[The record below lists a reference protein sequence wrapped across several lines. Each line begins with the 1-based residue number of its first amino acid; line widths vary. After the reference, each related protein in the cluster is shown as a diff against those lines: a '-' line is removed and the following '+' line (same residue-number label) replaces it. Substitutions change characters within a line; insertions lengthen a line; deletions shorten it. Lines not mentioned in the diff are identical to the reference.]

1 MKNIYLCGFMGC
13 GKSTVGRLAAK
24 QMSMKFLDLD
34 EYIEKKYGCTIPEIF
49 EQRGEQAFRALETE
63 TLRELATTSGYI
75 IATGGGTMVSPLN
88 AEIAKQNGS
97 IVFLDLPFD
106 TCYERIAGDSH
117 RPVVQANSRAGLLE
131 IFNYRVPLYRAH
143 ATYSVDASQSPQMIS
158 KAVKQLYD

>member
-75 IATGGGTMVSPLN
+75 IATGGGTMVNPLN

>member
-75 IATGGGTMVSPLN
+75 IATGGGTMVSSLN

-106 TCYERIAGDSH
+106 TCYERIAGDSN
-117 RPVVQANSRAGLLE
+117 RPVVQSNSRAGLLE

-158 KAVKQLYD
+158 KAIKQLYD